1 MKGILK
7 LKKKIC
13 VLFGGNSTE
22 YEISL
27 KSVTSVINNLD
38 KEKYDIIPV
47 GITKDGKWRLYD
59 GDIKDII
66 TDNWYSDSLK
76 KITVNLADGD
86 SSLICT
92 ETGEKI
98 NIDVAFPVLHGKN
111 GEDGTIQGLFELANI
126 KYVGVGVLCSSV
138 SMDKAYT
145 KIVMKDAGINQAD
158 WVTINDFELKDLDE
172 KIKECEEKL
181 GYPMFVKPSNAGSSI
196 GIGKANSKEELKSAV
211 KNAFKFDRR
220 IIIEEFL
227 NGREVECA
235 VIGNRG
241 NVKASC
247 VGEIKAKDGFYD
259 FDEKYSETSTSQI
272 IIPAKFEEGV
282 EEKIRETAI
291 KVFTA
296 LDGKGLSRVDFF
308 VDGKN
313 IYLNEINTLPGFTN
327 ISMYPKLL
335 MEGGMTYQEILDG
348 VIEIAL
354 EK

>member
-1 MKGILK
+1 MKK
-7 LKKKIC
+7 RIC

-38 KEKYDIIPV
+38 KEKYEIIPV
-47 GITKDGKWRLYD
+47 GITRDGKWRLYD
-59 GDIKDII
+59 GDIENII
-66 TDNWYSDSLK
+66 TDNWYSDNLK
-76 KITVNLADGD
+76 KITVNLSDGD
-86 SSLICT
+86 SSLILT

-98 NIDVAFPVLHGKN
+98 KIDVAFPVLHGKN

-158 WVTINDFELKDLDE
+158 WVTVNDFELECIDK
-172 KIKECEEKL
+172 KINECEEKL
-181 GYPMFVKPSNAGSSI
+181 GYPMFIKPSNAGSSI
-196 GIGKANSKEELKSAV
+196 GIGKANDKNELKE
-211 KNAFKFDRR
+211 KIENAFKYDRR

-227 NGREVECA
+227 TGREVECA

-241 NVKASC
+241 SVKASC

-272 IIPAKFEEGV
+272 IIPATFSDGV
-282 EEKIRETAI
+282 EEKIRKAAI
-291 KVFTA
+291 KVFSA

-308 VDGKN
+308 VDGEN

-335 MEGGMTYQEILDG
+335 MEYGMTYSEILDT
-348 VIEIAL
+348 VINIAL
-354 EK
+354 EN